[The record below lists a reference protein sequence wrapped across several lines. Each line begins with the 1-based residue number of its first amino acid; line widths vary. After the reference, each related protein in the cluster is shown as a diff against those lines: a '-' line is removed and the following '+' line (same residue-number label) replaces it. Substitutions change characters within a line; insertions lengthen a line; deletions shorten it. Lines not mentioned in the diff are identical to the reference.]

1 MLLYLNPVAVDLCL
15 LVAQSTIYRIF
26 IEVILSLCLEDLFP
40 LLFSS
45 LLDDSYFQREP
56 TG

>member
-26 IEVILSLCLEDLFP
+26 IGVILSLCLEDLFP

-45 LLDDSYFQREP
+45 LLLSLIHI
-56 TG
+56 